1 MSGKD
6 GQVSETSQMTP
17 EGGADGTPGTEDGTP
32 SAADVQHAPHEGP
45 KDYTKHDDHKQVDGA
60 DRAAGAE

>member
-6 GQVSETSQMTP
+6 GQVSETTQMTP

-32 SAADVQHAPHEGP
+32 SAADVQHAPHEGT
-45 KDYTKHDDHKQVDGA
+45 KDYTKADDRDEV
-60 DRAAGAE
+60 AGAE